1 MSTVSHTFTWSYSPD
16 ATTVVVTGSF
26 DNWTQSVTLKKDE
39 TNVFSAT
46 VELPVDTEVIYK
58 FVVDGVW
65 MHDLTLPNQ
74 TDDKANVNNVLVTP
88 KQGEETVEEVE
99 KPTTLWIQPHFKIND
114 PVEHVPMS
122 AVIETVPDSTEPA
135 ATEVQEEKQI
145 ENKEAE
151 EVIADTKEQDLPTE
165 TLESK
170 PEIIKAADSEATL
183 AVPEPQE
190 DKTKTKKSKKSKSKK
205 EKDGKSKSEKK
216 LLERFKSL
224 FSRSDRYS
232 KMTDVQD
239 E

>member
-58 FVVDGVW
+58 FVVDGAW

-74 TDDKANVNNVLVTP
+74 TDDKANINNVLVTP
-88 KQGEETVEEVE
+88 KQAEETVEEVE
-99 KPTTLWIQPHFKIND
+99 KPATLWIQPHFKIND
-114 PVEHVPMS
+114 PVEHVSMS

-151 EVIADTKEQDLPTE
+151 EVIAEEQILSTE
-165 TLESK
+165 TPESK
-170 PEIIKAADSEATL
+170 LELIKAADSEATL

-205 EKDGKSKSEKK
+205 EKDGKLKSEKK

-232 KMTDVQD
+232 KMTEVQD
-239 E
+239 D